1 MASIVQLKTSE
12 EDFEVEYEI
21 LSHNSSQTAT
31 HGHTSMADRLDEIDM
46 RRSEIQY
53 EIGVLD
59 PRIDKLTNHAD
70 GLDYTIAIASG
81 IITGLI
87 DVFWVD
93 GIPLDAATQW
103 GKDKADEVVKFVAKQ
118 QGFRGDSLEG
128 AVSFLEKKFL
138 IPADT
143 VTNEFGGGLTHHLKD
158 FSHHPNPI
166 GLYYSM
172 KTQFTGKAYGTD
184 KDGAFISVSIPNP
197 DLIGKDLSSKIAIGF
212 TNWMFHMVSDIAGSS
227 SSIAKGKYG
236 TGLPGPFVSLLK
248 RISATKFFSHQENNN
263 EFCLWVSK
271 LFNGTLLAKRDG
283 NGKLIPDSIIKFDL
297 RAELGLARNQ
307 VIPVV
312 INECI
317 VRVLYFIRR
326 LVHEIE
332 TKDVVTFNDFV
343 HKIDWKTTLP
353 FNNRTIS
360 RMMTIA
366 SGTFVAVDAVG
377 AVIRSAQKSEGDK
390 LKFYANM
397 VLNINFV
404 GIGRCVIAIATD
416 SYMGYKR
423 SRLINERLRLMSEHL
438 MLSNARVFYKQA
450 DMWIAAKD
458 AQEAIEKMQETAK
471 YSIFYAT
478 KSLVDIGMSVE
489 RIGNDMKDINKNNP
503 GLQSEISDLF
513 KYGK

>member
-1 MASIVQLKTSE
+1 MVSIVQLKTSE
-12 EDFEVEYEI
+12 EDLEVEYEI
-21 LSHNSSQTAT
+21 SSDISLETSAQ
-31 HGHTSMADRLDEIDM
+31 GHASTDDKRGEVEK
-46 RRSEIQY
+46 RRSEKQNKIS
-53 EIGVLD
+53 ELD
-59 PRIDKLTNHAD
+59 SRIDTLTNHAD
-70 GLDYTIAIASG
+70 GLDYEIAIASG

-103 GKDKADEVVKFVAKQ
+103 GKGKADKVVKLVAKQ

-197 DLIGKDLSSKIAIGF
+197 DLVGKDLSSKIAIGF

-271 LFNGTLLAKRDG
+271 LFNGTLLAKRDD

-343 HKIDWKTTLP
+343 HKIDWKNTLP

-423 SRLINERLRLMSEHL
+423 SWLINERLRLMSEHL

-489 RIGNDMKDINKNNP
+489 RIGNNMEDINKNNP
-503 GLQSEISDLF
+503 GLQSEISELL